1 MRLAVVYPSAAW
13 STRDVATGYAKA
25 LGQLGH
31 EVLKIDLWQ
40 AACRAAGV
48 TQPAHYAR
56 AMAPEARRAAL
67 KEALAALRGH
77 PLDWMVAVHGRD
89 LPPDL
94 PDDLRKRGTRSAL
107 LLTDEP
113 YELELSRAY
122 AKGYDLVVTN
132 DPATLDAHR
141 AAHPNAQ
148 YLPLGFDPGAMRPDP
163 GAAPAYDLAFVG
175 TWFKERVRFFEALW
189 PTLSGRSCLLAGY
202 WFKPGDRVPEED
214 LPGDSPLRE
223 HVKPMIIWPSE
234 LCRVY
239 QRTRVSL
246 NLHRGSL
253 WHANPGAV
261 QARGVNP
268 RLFEIA
274 GCGAFQMAD
283 ARDEVRRCF
292 AEDEVVTFHD
302 AGDCA
307 RRIGEWLAPG
317 READRRATAERAL
330 RRALA
335 EHTYAHRAGSLLRWM
350 G

>member
-13 STRDVATGYAKA
+13 STRDVAAGYARA
-25 LGQLGH
+25 FELLGH
-31 EVLKIDLWQ
+31 DVLKIDLWQ
-40 AACRAAGV
+40 AACRAAG
-48 TQPAHYAR
+48 TEPAHYAR
-56 AMAPEARRAAL
+56 AMAPEPRRAAL
-67 KEALAALRGH
+67 KEALAALRRH

-89 LPPDL
+89 LPLDL

-113 YELELSRAY
+113 YELEHSLRV
-122 AKGYDLVVTN
+122 AKGYELVVTN

-141 AAHPNAQ
+141 ANHPNAQ
-148 YLPLGFDPGAMRPDP
+148 YLPPGFDPEVMRPDP
-163 GAAPAYDLAFVG
+163 EAAPAYDLAFVG
-175 TWFKERVRFFEALW
+175 TWFKERVRFFEALR
-189 PTLSGRSCLLAGY
+189 PALAGRPCLLAGY

-214 LPGDSPLRE
+214 LPGDSPLSE
-223 HVKPMIIWPSE
+223 HVKPMIVWPSE

-239 QRTRVSL
+239 QRTRISL

-274 GCGAFQMAD
+274 GCGAFQMVD

-292 AEDEVVTFHD
+292 AEDEVQTFRD
-302 AGDCA
+302 VVDCA
-307 RRIGEWLAPG
+307 RQVEAWLAPG
-317 READRRATAERAL
+317 READRRAMAERAL
-330 RRALA
+330 RRARA
-335 EHTYAHRAGSLLRWM
+335 GHTYARRAGDLLRWM

>member
-13 STRDVATGYAKA
+13 STRDVAEGYAKA
-25 LGQLGH
+25 FEQLGH
-31 EVLKIDLWQ
+31 EVQKIDLWQ
-40 AACRAAGV
+40 SACRFAGAV
-48 TQPAHYAR
+48 EPSHYAR

-67 KEALAALRGH
+67 KDALAALRAG

-89 LPPDL
+89 LPLDL

-113 YELELSRAY
+113 YELALSRTY
-122 AKGYDLVVTN
+122 ARGYDLVVTN
-132 DPATLDAHR
+132 DPATLEAHR
-141 AAHPNAQ
+141 AAHPNAH
-148 YLPLGFDPGAMRPDP
+148 YLPLGFDPEVMRPDP
-163 GAAPAYDLAFVG
+163 AAPPAYDVAFVG
-175 TWFKERVRFFEALW
+175 TWFKERVRFFETLW
-189 PTLSGRSCLLAGY
+189 PLLEGRPCLLAGY
-202 WFKPGDRVPEED
+202 WFSPQDRIPEAD
-214 LPGDSPLRE
+214 RPGDSPLSSR
-223 HVKPMIIWPSE
+223 VKPMIVWPSE

-274 GCGAFQMAD
+274 GCGAFQMVD

-292 AEDEVVTFHD
+292 AEDEVVTFRD

-307 RRIGEWLAPG
+307 GKLAEWLAPG
-317 READRRATAERAL
+317 REDDRRATAGRAL
-330 RRALA
+330 RRALGG
-335 EHTYAHRAGSLLRWM
+335 HTYVHRAGDLLRRM

>member
-13 STRDVATGYAKA
+13 STRDVAEGYAKA
-25 LGQLGH
+25 FAQLGH
-31 EVLKIDLWQ
+31 EVQGIDLWQ
-40 AACRAAGV
+40 AACRSAGA
-48 TQPAHYAR
+48 TEPAHYAR
-56 AMAPEARRAAL
+56 AMTPGARRAAL
-67 KEALAALRGH
+67 KEALLALRENR
-77 PLDWMVAVHGRD
+77 PDWMVAVHGRD

-94 PDDLRKRGTRSAL
+94 PDDLRKRGTRSAI

-113 YELELSRAY
+113 YELEHSLRY

-141 AAHPNAQ
+141 AAHPNAH
-148 YLPLGFDPGAMRPDP
+148 YLPLAFDPEVMRPDP
-163 GAAPAYDLAFVG
+163 RAVPAYDLAFVG
-175 TWFKERVRFFEALW
+175 TWFKERVRFFETLRPALD
-189 PTLSGRSCLLAGY
+189 GRPCLLAGY
-202 WFKPGDRVPEED
+202 WFSPRDLIPETDR
-214 LPGDSPLRE
+214 PGDSPLSGR
-223 HVKPMIIWPSE
+223 VKPVIVWPSE

-239 QRTRVSL
+239 QRTRISL

-292 AEDEVVTFHD
+292 EEDEVVTFRD

-307 RRIGEWLAPG
+307 QRIGEWLAPG
-317 READRRATAERAL
+317 RERERLAMAERAL

-335 EHTYAHRAGSLLRWM
+335 GHTYARRAGDLLRWM
-350 G
+350 